1 MCGTGGCR
9 DFFRWANLSNDM
21 SDREF
26 VTALSNSVVNN
37 VATKFSSQPQYHEGW
52 KNRYRNE
59 LKDCLVYIAED
70 EAAAAPEATR
80 TLDAMGPKA
89 KGMKFT
95 MAVSPL
101 DCMGC
106 TNCVKVCP
114 KGALEMV
121 PTEQEMDQQP
131 VWDYMVEN
139 VSEKKE
145 LIAANVKGSQFKQP
159 YLEFSGS
166 CAGCAET
173 SYARLVTQLFGDRMY
188 ISNAT
193 GCSSIW
199 GGSAPSMP
207 YTTNKDGHG
216 PAWANS
222 LFEDNAEYGLSLI
235 HI

>member
-1 MCGTGGCR
+1 MT
-9 DFFRWANLSNDM
+9 
-21 SDREF
+21 
-26 VTALSNSVVNN
+26 
-37 VATKFSSQPQYHEGW
+37 
-52 KNRYRNE
+52 
-59 LKDCLVYIAED
+59 ED

-166 CAGCAET
+166 CAA
-173 SYARLVTQLFGDRMY
+173 
-188 ISNAT
+188 
-193 GCSSIW
+193 
-199 GGSAPSMP
+199 APRPPM
-207 YTTNKDGHG
+207 HV
-216 PAWANS
+216 W
-222 LFEDNAEYGLSLI
+222 
-235 HI
+235 